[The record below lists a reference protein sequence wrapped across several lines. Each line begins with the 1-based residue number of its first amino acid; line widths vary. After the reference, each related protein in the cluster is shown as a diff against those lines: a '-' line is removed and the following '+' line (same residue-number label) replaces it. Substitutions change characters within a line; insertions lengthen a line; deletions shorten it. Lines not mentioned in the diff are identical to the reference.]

1 MRQAAGCATG
11 RVTGREEF
19 NALPTPMRDT
29 PMPITSFDRLLIPS
43 RLASSGIERGD
54 QFLAAQSQRLLRK
67 DKDEL
72 RGKLGRARSGGGSSS
87 GANLSS
93 LIDKRTPLRRR
104 FGAGGDGHGP
114 QPSLSFDQRQ
124 RAVVKVHYFNHAA
137 GGGAAL
143 KAHARYVARDAAARD
158 GPSEGVSSND
168 HTRDGQPAPEHDAQG
183 RAKAHA
189 AYLARDGA
197 ASSVFYDARADEVDG
212 AARAEAWARSD
223 RRHFRIILSAEEGA
237 RLQDLPSYTREVMAR
252 AEAVLGT
259 KLQWVAV
266 DHHDTDNPHTH
277 IIVRGRRANGQDLVL
292 PKDFIKHG
300 FRGLARDVA
309 TEWLGPR
316 TAAEERLALEREV
329 IRHAPTRLDRMI
341 AAQLPE
347 DLTVR
352 LSRLQAPDGDPTM
365 TQALKARARE
375 LERMGLAREVN
386 RNTLAFEPN
395 WRDQLKAMEL
405 HLDIRKRVVLE
416 RTLKRQFEL
425 ERVAKQLGRGL
436 LGR

>member
-1 MRQAAGCATG
+1 
-11 RVTGREEF
+11 
-19 NALPTPMRDT
+19 
-29 PMPITSFDRLLIPS
+29 MPITSFDRLLIPS

-72 RGKLGRARSGGGSSS
+72 RGKLGRARSGGASGST
-87 GANLSS
+87 NTLSR
-93 LIDKRTPLRRR
+93 LIDKRTPLRRH
-104 FGAGGDGHGP
+104 FGAGRDGHGTT
-114 QPSLSFDQRQ
+114 PSMSFDQRQ

-158 GPSEGVSSND
+158 DLSENALAQ
-168 HTRDGQPAPEHDAQG
+168 DGHPVPEHDAQA

-189 AYLARDGA
+189 AYLARDGTTA
-197 ASSVFYDARADEVDG
+197 SVFYDARADGVDG
-212 AARAEAWARSD
+212 ATRAEAWALSD
-223 RRHFRIILSAEEGA
+223 RRHFRIILSLEEGTK
-237 RLQDLPSYTREVMAR
+237 LHDLPSYTREMMAR
-252 AEAVLGT
+252 ADAVLGT
-259 KLQWVAV
+259 KLAWVAV

-300 FRGLARDVA
+300 LRGLARDVA
-309 TEWLGPR
+309 TEWLGSR
-316 TAAEERLALEREV
+316 TAADERLAFEREV

-352 LSRLQAPDGDPTM
+352 LSQLQAPDGNPTM

-375 LERMGLAREVN
+375 LERMGLAWGVK
-386 RNTLAFEPN
+386 RNVLAFEPN
-395 WRDQLKAMEL
+395 WHDQLKAMEL
-405 HLDIRKRVVLE
+405 HLDIRKRVVQE
-416 RTLKRQFEL
+416 RTLRKQAEL

>member
-1 MRQAAGCATG
+1 
-11 RVTGREEF
+11 
-19 NALPTPMRDT
+19 
-29 PMPITSFDRLLIPS
+29 MPITSFDRLLVPS

-54 QFLAAQSQRLLRK
+54 QFLAAQSQLLLRK

-72 RGKLGRARSGGGSSS
+72 RGKMGRARSGGGSSS
-87 GANLSS
+87 GASLSS

-104 FGAGGDGHGP
+104 FGAGGDGHGA
-114 QPSLSFDQRQ
+114 QPSPSFDQRQ

-158 GPSEGVSSND
+158 GPPEGVGNERVQD
-168 HTRDGQPAPEHDAQG
+168 ERAVPEHHEQA
-183 RAKAHA
+183 RARAHA

-197 ASSVFYDARADEVDG
+197 ANSVFYDTRADGVDG

-223 RRHFRIILSAEEGA
+223 RRHFRIILSPEEGA
-237 RLQDLPSYTREVMAR
+237 RLHDLPAYTREVMAR

-316 TAAEERLALEREV
+316 TAADERLALEREV

-365 TQALKARARE
+365 TQALKGRARE

-386 RNTLAFEPN
+386 RNVLAFEPN
-395 WRDQLKAMEL
+395 WRDQLRAMEL
-405 HLDIRKRVVLE
+405 HLDIRKRIVQE
-416 RTLKRQFEL
+416 RTLQKHADV
-425 ERVAKQLGRGL
+425 ERAMKQITRGL

>member
-1 MRQAAGCATG
+1 
-11 RVTGREEF
+11 
-19 NALPTPMRDT
+19 
-29 PMPITSFDRLLIPS
+29 MPITSFDRLLVPS

-54 QFLAAQSQRLLRK
+54 QFLAVQSLRLLRK
-67 DKDEL
+67 DKDEV
-72 RGKLGRARSGGGSSS
+72 RGKIGGARSGGGSSAS
-87 GANLSS
+87 ANTLSR
-93 LIDKRTPLRRR
+93 LIDKRTPLRRH

-124 RAVVKVHYFNHAA
+124 RAVVKVHYFNHAG

-158 GPSEGVSSND
+158 GPPEGVANNERAQD
-168 HTRDGQPAPEHDAQG
+168 GRDTPEHDAQA

-189 AYLARDGA
+189 AYLARDSA
-197 ASSVFYDARADEVDG
+197 ASSVFYDARADGVDG
-212 AARAEAWARSD
+212 TARAEAWALSD
-223 RRHFRIILSAEEGA
+223 RRHFRIILSPEEGA
-237 RLQDLPSYTREVMAR
+237 KLHDLPSYTREVMAR

-259 KLQWVAV
+259 KLAWVAV

-277 IIVRGRRANGQDLVL
+277 IIVRGRRSNGQDLVL
-292 PKDFIKHG
+292 PKDFVKFG
-300 FRGLARDVA
+300 FRGLTRDVA

-316 TAAEERLALEREV
+316 TAADERLALEREV

-365 TQALKARARE
+365 TQALKGRARE
-375 LERMGLAREVN
+375 LERMGLAWEVK

-405 HLDIRKRVVLE
+405 HLDVRKRVVQE
-416 RTLKRQFEL
+416 RTLRKQAEL